1 MTTSDQRQRPRL
13 DVFKLREDVVNEYA
27 DYVTS
32 FINIHDGRIDQ
43 FVRQELAQGALWP
56 APALQLN
63 PAYEPA
69 ETMGELAAQG
79 IIRPETA
86 AFFGPGLRLYR
97 HQREALAAAQQGGS
111 YVVSTGTGSGK
122 SLTYMTPIYD
132 AIINDAPERGG
143 VRAVLIYPMNAL
155 INSQLNA
162 LQSYAAEYAA
172 NPVTF
177 ASYTG
182 QTTREERNA
191 IQNHPPHILLTNY
204 MMLEYLLLRPPD
216 RPLLDTATRHLRFI
230 VMDEL
235 HFYRGRQGA
244 DVAMLL
250 RRLSHRAGRPVQFI
264 GTSAT
269 VASEGDRRQRRK
281 VVSEVAEK
289 LFGAAVPPEN
299 VIDETLVRI
308 AQVPAPPTAADL
320 RRAVQ
325 SPPPEATRESVI
337 NHPLAAWAELAF
349 GVSQDAAD
357 GRLVRG
363 RPRTFQ
369 DAAAQLAD
377 ETGRPESEC
386 RSSLQTVLERGNA
399 VTGPKSKESLFA
411 FRLHQFLASAGSVYA
426 TLEPLASREFR
437 LEGQRS
443 LDDRRTL
450 YPLAFC
456 RQCGQDCYPVSRD
469 PLSGHLSPRP
479 SLSGHGEEHG
489 NAGYFV
495 IDDGELWDG
504 DDAELPDA
512 WFEERR
518 GAPRLKPE
526 FAPHCP
532 QKMRIRTD
540 GARVDAPGGVA
551 GWFQPQPLALCLR
564 CRAVYE
570 RRRGQEFRKLSSLS
584 QTGRSTAATIAVNA
598 GIAGMLSQQSPPEE
612 AKALSFTDNRQDAS
626 LQAGHLNDFVQMA
639 QIRAGLVT
647 ALRGGAELDFVNIG
661 NAIFDALKL
670 DAKDFLETPVDDG
683 PGYDRGREAI
693 IRVLQY
699 RALEDLGRGWR
710 VVQPNLEQTGLLQ
723 IRYHG
728 LEQLAAENRRWANI
742 PRMAEATTE
751 TRRQV
756 LTAFLDHLRMQ
767 LCLDA
772 DPLTPDGGRKL
783 RQMTQNLL
791 REPWAI
797 EENDRLREY
806 SLALLPGTPPG
817 RQERNTISLGPRSA
831 VVRYLRQPRTW
842 GPPEGPP
849 DPPEQGRAVLTGI
862 VNALRGQILH
872 GETGRDGQE
881 RGVRLMAHALRWAKG
896 DGAPARPDPVRTRSL
911 HLRRS
916 ETRETNR
923 YFVNL
928 YQHRGAALKGM
939 LAREHTGQVRT
950 DDRAERERQFRA
962 GRLPAL
968 FCSPT
973 MELGVDIRELQLVH
987 LRNVPPTPANYAQR
1001 SGRAGRGGR
1010 PALIA
1015 VFAGHGNAH
1024 DQHYFRRRNDLI
1036 AGAVTPARMKLS
1048 NQELVKAHIH
1058 SLWLTQSGANLGQ
1071 SMCEVL
1077 DLEGNDNYPL
1087 KPDLAAQL
1095 QTANRHAVMEAAYA
1109 LAERTPELKAARWYN
1124 GEWLAEIIGDSLP
1137 EFDRAFNEWRIQY
1150 RAVLRA
1156 AQTASHQALSPSASR
1171 QTKETAERR
1180 ERQARRELNLLLND
1194 TASYD
1199 DSDFYPY
1206 RYLASQGFLPGY
1218 NFTRLPVRALARRRR
1233 GPDYD
1238 SIQRP
1243 RFLGLTEFGPRNT
1256 LYHEGRKHAVESVIL
1271 PAEGIDALLKA
1282 AKLCR
1287 NCGYCHPDQ
1296 HAAAELCQHCQSPL
1310 DGDNSDYPQRLME
1323 LPTARTY
1330 PSDRIS
1336 SEEEERLRN
1345 GYRITTHYR
1354 LPAAQST
1361 IETAQSQTTTPA
1373 PLAQLTY
1380 GPAATVWRINHGWRA
1395 PEADEGFALDPQT
1408 GRWQN
1413 PSNNLA
1419 EADNDDP
1426 DGNRPLTGVK
1436 PCVQDARD
1444 ILLIQPAADCAQS
1457 PDFLINLACALLR
1470 GIQSEYQVE
1479 ENEVEADVV
1488 GQGRHQQILLWEATE
1503 GGIGVTESLLEEPD
1517 ALAKVARQSLL
1528 ICHFDQETGRQRPDH
1543 DPKEC
1548 IAACYQ
1554 CLMSYGNQREHQR
1567 LDRHLIQDYLYQ
1579 MSQSRTEKDAS
1590 GHPREEQ
1597 YHRLLEQTD
1606 ATSSLERDFLNH
1618 LFNNGHTLPDQA
1630 QPRPSATVY
1639 AQPDFY
1645 YKKPRACIFIDG
1657 PSHHSDGR
1665 QKQDESVRQEL
1676 EDAGFQVIAINH
1688 HQPIAEQVAK
1698 FPSVFGNPLPP

>member
-1 MTTSDQRQRPRL
+1 M
-13 DVFKLREDVVNEYA
+13 DVFKLREDVVSEYA

-43 FVRQELAQGALWP
+43 FVRDELAQGALWP

-79 IIRPETA
+79 VIRGETA

-132 AIINDAPERGG
+132 AIINDAPERSG

-162 LQSYAAEYAA
+162 LQTYAAQYAA
-172 NPVTF
+172 NPVAF

-182 QTTREERNA
+182 QTTRQERNE
-191 IQNHPPHILLTNY
+191 IQRNPPHILLTNY

-216 RPLLDTATRHLRFI
+216 RPLLDAATRHLRFI

-269 VASEGDRRQRRK
+269 VASEGNRHERRA
-281 VVSEVAEK
+281 VVSAVAEK
-289 LFGAAVPPEN
+289 LFGAAVGPEN

-325 SPPPEATRESVI
+325 SPPPAECLESVI
-337 NHPLAAWAELAF
+337 SHPLAAWAELAF

-363 RPRTFQ
+363 IPRTFQ
-369 DAAAQLAD
+369 CAAAELAAA
-377 ETGRPESEC
+377 TGLPDAEC
-386 RSSLQTVLERGNA
+386 RARLQTVLERGNA
-399 VTGPKSKESLFA
+399 ASNPASGESLFA

-426 TLEPLASREFR
+426 TLEPLESREFR

-443 LDDRRTL
+443 LDGRRTL

-456 RQCGQDCYPVSRD
+456 RQCGQDYYPVSRD

-479 SLSGHGEEHG
+479 SLTGHSEEHG

-512 WFEERR
+512 WFIERR
-518 GAPRLKPE
+518 GVPALKPE

-532 QKMRIRTD
+532 QSMRIRPD

-584 QTGRSTAATIAVNA
+584 QTGRSTAATIAVSA
-598 GIAGMLSQQSPPEE
+598 GITGMLSQQSPPEE

-647 ALRGGAELDFVNIG
+647 ALHGGAELDFVSIG

-670 DAKDFLETPVDDG
+670 DANDFLDTPVDDG

-728 LEQLAAENRRWANI
+728 LEQLAGENRRWANI
-742 PRMAEATTE
+742 PRMAEATSE
-751 TRRQV
+751 TRRQA

-772 DPLTPDGGRKL
+772 DPLTPDGGRQL
-783 RQMTQNLL
+783 RQITQNLL

-797 EENDRLREY
+797 EENDRLREH
-806 SLALLPGTPPG
+806 SLALLPGVSPG
-817 RQERNTISLGPRSA
+817 RPERNTISLGPRSA
-831 VVRYLRQPRTW
+831 VVRYLRHPRTW
-842 GPPEGPP
+842 GPAEGPP
-849 DPPEQGRAVLTGI
+849 DPPEQGLAVLTGI
-862 VNALRGQILH
+862 VNVLRGQILQ
-872 GETGRDGQE
+872 GETGRDGTE
-881 RGVRLMAHALRWAKG
+881 RGVRIMAHALRWARG

-911 HLRRS
+911 HLRRN
-916 ETRETNR
+916 ETPATNR
-923 YFVNL
+923 YFINL

-950 DDRAERERQFRA
+950 DDRAERENQFRA

-1024 DQHYFRRRNDLI
+1024 DQHYFRRRNELI

-1058 SLWLTQSGANLGQ
+1058 SLWLTQSGANLRQ
-1071 SMCEVL
+1071 SMSDVL
-1077 DLEGNDNYPL
+1077 DLEGDDKYPL
-1087 KPDLAAQL
+1087 KLDLAAQL
-1095 QTANRHAVMEAAYA
+1095 RNANRHAVLDAAYA
-1109 LAERTPELKAARWYN
+1109 LAERP
-1124 GEWLAEIIGDSLP
+1124 
-1137 EFDRAFNEWRIQY
+1137 
-1150 RAVLRA
+1150 
-1156 AQTASHQALSPSASR
+1156 PS
-1171 QTKETAERR
+1171 
-1180 ERQARRELNLLLND
+1180 
-1194 TASYD
+1194 
-1199 DSDFYPY
+1199 
-1206 RYLASQGFLPGY
+1206 
-1218 NFTRLPVRALARRRR
+1218 
-1233 GPDYD
+1233 
-1238 SIQRP
+1238 
-1243 RFLGLTEFGPRNT
+1243 
-1256 LYHEGRKHAVESVIL
+1256 
-1271 PAEGIDALLKA
+1271 
-1282 AKLCR
+1282 
-1287 NCGYCHPDQ
+1287 
-1296 HAAAELCQHCQSPL
+1296 
-1310 DGDNSDYPQRLME
+1310 
-1323 LPTARTY
+1323 
-1330 PSDRIS
+1330 
-1336 SEEEERLRN
+1336 
-1345 GYRITTHYR
+1345 
-1354 LPAAQST
+1354 
-1361 IETAQSQTTTPA
+1361 
-1373 PLAQLTY
+1373 
-1380 GPAATVWRINHGWRA
+1380 
-1395 PEADEGFALDPQT
+1395 
-1408 GRWQN
+1408 
-1413 PSNNLA
+1413 
-1419 EADNDDP
+1419 
-1426 DGNRPLTGVK
+1426 
-1436 PCVQDARD
+1436 
-1444 ILLIQPAADCAQS
+1444 
-1457 PDFLINLACALLR
+1457 
-1470 GIQSEYQVE
+1470 
-1479 ENEVEADVV
+1479 
-1488 GQGRHQQILLWEATE
+1488 
-1503 GGIGVTESLLEEPD
+1503 
-1517 ALAKVARQSLL
+1517 
-1528 ICHFDQETGRQRPDH
+1528 
-1543 DPKEC
+1543 
-1548 IAACYQ
+1548 
-1554 CLMSYGNQREHQR
+1554 
-1567 LDRHLIQDYLYQ
+1567 
-1579 MSQSRTEKDAS
+1579 
-1590 GHPREEQ
+1590 
-1597 YHRLLEQTD
+1597 
-1606 ATSSLERDFLNH
+1606 
-1618 LFNNGHTLPDQA
+1618 
-1630 QPRPSATVY
+1630 
-1639 AQPDFY
+1639 
-1645 YKKPRACIFIDG
+1645 
-1657 PSHHSDGR
+1657 
-1665 QKQDESVRQEL
+1665 
-1676 EDAGFQVIAINH
+1676 
-1688 HQPIAEQVAK
+1688 
-1698 FPSVFGNPLPP
+1698 